1 MNEVKIQQQD
11 LQKSLLESSQS
22 FLHTKGDTS
31 EESIEEAV
39 RFFSG
44 NPYFSKLNEEQI
56 QEVILEIQSIE
67 GIDMDMGSTI
77 EDESENFE
85 EWLTPEVKI
94 KLNDGYWHNYEK
106 LLSQKGSLSK
116 NVVTTLGLDTEKII
130 SIQNPVS
137 SS

>member
-56 QEVILEIQSIE
+56 GVLTEMIHEIKVGDQVLH
-67 GIDMDMGSTI
+67 
-77 EDESENFE
+77 EDIIQLSDIATNC
-85 EWLTPEVKI
+85 PMVGCSKI
-94 KLNDGYWHNYEK
+94 KLAGQPETRFRAVRLPEK
-106 LLSQKGSLSK
+106 LAE
-116 NVVTTLGLDTEKII
+116 VTEPEDEYQANEFLII
-130 SIQNPVS
+130 NI
-137 SS
+137 